1 MFEQDREK
9 LLTVKAQT
17 KATPVGPLWRIAS
30 TRMPTRWGLF
40 DAIGFERDGSNSG
53 RTETALAMVMGDLTE
68 GAPLLRVHSQ
78 CLTGEILGSLRC
90 DCRDQLEMAMQAI
103 AEEGRGVLI
112 YEHQE
117 GRGIGLSAKL
127 QAYALQDAGLD
138 TVEANHAL
146 GFVAD
151 CRDFSMAAAI
161 LHDLGLSRIRL
172 LSNNRHKTRAL
183 VDSGIEV
190 VVQVP
195 CEAAPT
201 PHSLGY

>member
-1 MFEQDREK
+1 MNAHIGNLRQI
-9 LLTVKAQT
+9 L
-17 KATPVGPLWRIAS
+17 S
-30 TRMPTRWGLF
+30 THLPTRWGVF
-40 DAIGFERDGSNSG
+40 QTPGFERQIINGSR
-53 RTETALAMVMGDLTE
+53 RTETALAIVLGDLTD
-68 GAPLLRVHSQ
+68 GAPLVRIHSQ
-78 CLTGEILGSLRC
+78 CFTGEVLGSLRC
-90 DCRDQLEMAMQAI
+90 DCNDQLDLAMQAI
-103 AEEGRGVLI
+103 ADEGRGLVI

-117 GRGIGLSAKL
+117 GRGIGLMAKL
-127 QAYALQDAGLD
+127 QAYALQDGGLD

-151 CRDFSMAAAI
+151 CRDFSMPAAI

-201 PHSLGY
+201 PHSLAYLRTK